1 MNMTKSM
8 IKNGNGNNGNSLSEY
23 PYDDSLEAR
32 KVKAFVEDGIPE
44 GINLSRIEQ
53 LTFQKIHQHKV
64 RRRIIWSVAASL
76 TIILVMSFSLLIS
89 QGSMSDDEF
98 VARKVTTDYV
108 SVKVPVGDK
117 MTLLLSDG
125 SKIVANSRSEVR
137 YPKTFT
143 GDIRE
148 VYACG
153 EVYFDVAHDKD
164 HPFIVNTNGV
174 RIRVLGTKF
183 CVTHHSNN
191 KTEVVLIEGCV
202 AAKTSNNDE
211 VTMHP
216 NQQLQVE
223 NGTFRSLQEVDAE
236 DYISWMDGVLNLH
249 GDDLQTVIVRINDYY
264 GTNIPIEDIRSDMK
278 LYGKLIYQKDVH
290 DVLNSVNALA
300 GTNFH

>member
-64 RRRIIWSVAASL
+64 RRRIIWSMAASL
-76 TIILVMSFSLLIS
+76 AIILVMSVSLMIS
-89 QGSMSDDEF
+89 QRPMGSDEF
-98 VARKVTTDYV
+98 VAHKVTTDYV

-183 CVTHHSNN
+183 CVSHHSNN

-223 NGTFRSLQEVDAE
+223 NGTFRSLQEVNAE

-278 LYGKLIYQKDVH
+278 LYGKLLYQKDVH

>member
-1 MNMTKSM
+1 MTKSM

>member
-1 MNMTKSM
+1 
-8 IKNGNGNNGNSLSEY
+8 
-23 PYDDSLEAR
+23 
-32 KVKAFVEDGIPE
+32 
-44 GINLSRIEQ
+44 
-53 LTFQKIHQHKV
+53 
-64 RRRIIWSVAASL
+64 
-76 TIILVMSFSLLIS
+76 MSFSLLIS

-223 NGTFRSLQEVDAE
+223 NGTFRSLQEDDAE

-290 DVLNSVNALA
+290 DVLSSVNALA

>member
-1 MNMTKSM
+1 MTKSM

-278 LYGKLIYQKDVH
+278 LYGKLLYQKDVH

>member
-125 SKIVANSRSEVR
+125 SKIVANSRSHVR

-164 HPFIVNTNGV
+164 HPFIVNTDGV

-236 DYISWMDGVLNLH
+236 DYISWMDDVLNLH
-249 GDDLQTVIVRINDYY
+249 GDDLQTIIVRINDYY

-278 LYGKLIYQKDVH
+278 LYGKLLYQKDVH